1 MRSLKAKTYLKH
13 NDYDFYIVFE
23 PYAPG
28 KDGLVHEYAL
38 YGRGIGEY
46 GAFIV
51 HGRYSNQTS
60 LMQAVRVYLHE
71 TDDRAKMTLKQLQG
85 WFQQGGSI

>member
-1 MRSLKAKTYLKH
+1 MRSTKVKAYIKQPDH
-13 NDYDFYIVFE
+13 DFYIVFE

-38 YGRGIGEY
+38 YGRGMGEY

-51 HGRYSNQTS
+51 HGRYSNQTGQ
-60 LMQAVRVYLHE
+60 MQAVRVYLHE
-71 TDDRAKMTLKQLQG
+71 NDDRAKMTLKQLQA